1 MPVQGLHEC
10 LIWVVMC
17 LCAARRSMTDLV
29 GEDQKDVI
37 SIGKCYSLRG
47 LFTLINHTQTNTQS
61 IMCTPMQTQ
70 SPFAPEH
77 PCRHFSRAGIIR
89 QTCYGTQNAV
99 WQINTSTHHLLQL
112 VCLCWFADKFLV
124 IQPTVCFYNRLAV
137 PGLFCS
143 PAWPPSHLPRTCKR
157 SRYNLPAHCIP
168 MDPHKT
174 QSFASQPQPFCD
186 AGVDY
191 SWGVGGAFIFTSS

>member
-47 LFTLINHTQTNTQS
+47 LFTLINRTHTNTQS
-61 IMCTPMQTQ
+61 TLCTPMYTVL
-70 SPFAPEH
+70 PFAPEH
-77 PCRHFSRAGIIR
+77 SFRHFSQAGIIR

-99 WQINTSTHHLLQL
+99 WQINKSTHLLSW
-112 VCLCWFADKFLV
+112 VYLCWFADKFLV

-143 PAWPPSHLPRTCKR
+143 RHAPPPTSPGHANMQTQQIR
-157 SRYNLPAHCIP
+157 SLHPLHPYRSSWDSVICIP
-168 MDPHKT
+168 NPT
-174 QSFASQPQPFCD
+174 ISRC
-186 AGVDY
+186 
-191 SWGVGGAFIFTSS
+191 